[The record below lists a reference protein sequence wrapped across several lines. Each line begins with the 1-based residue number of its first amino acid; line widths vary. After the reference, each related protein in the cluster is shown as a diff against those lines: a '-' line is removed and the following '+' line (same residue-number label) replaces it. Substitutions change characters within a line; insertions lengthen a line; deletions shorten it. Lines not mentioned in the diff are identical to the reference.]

1 MELSVKLAE
10 LGATVICLDI
20 DRSGNSKTEDRLK
33 HMKAKYHMFCCD
45 VSNKE
50 DVDRVSNEILTNIGV
65 PDLLINNAAITK
77 KKAFLEHSQEEIEDM
92 FSINVVGPMLLIR
105 NFLPSM
111 LKDPNHRHHIVG
123 ISSIV
128 GMLGTPN
135 MVPYSATKFAMTGF
149 MEGLNYELMADK
161 GKNIVMTTV
170 HPFLV
175 ASNGNRKPSLRY

>member
-1 MELSVKLAE
+1 MELSVNLAR

-20 DRSGNSKTEDRLK
+20 NEAGNQETERRLQK
-33 HMKAKYHMFCCD
+33 VGGKYHMFVCD
-45 VSNKE
+45 VSDKVS
-50 DVDRVSNEILTNIGV
+50 VDRVSQEILESIGV
-65 PDLLINNAAITK
+65 PSLLINNAAITK
-77 KKAFLEHSQEEIEDM
+77 RKTFLEHTQQELEEL
-92 FSINVVGPMLLIR
+92 FSINVVGPMFLIR
-105 NFLPSM
+105 NFLPAM
-111 LKDPNHRHHIVG
+111 LQDPNNRHHIVG

-161 GKNIVMTTV
+161 GMNMVLTTV

-175 ASNGNRKPSLRY
+175 SSENNRKPSLR